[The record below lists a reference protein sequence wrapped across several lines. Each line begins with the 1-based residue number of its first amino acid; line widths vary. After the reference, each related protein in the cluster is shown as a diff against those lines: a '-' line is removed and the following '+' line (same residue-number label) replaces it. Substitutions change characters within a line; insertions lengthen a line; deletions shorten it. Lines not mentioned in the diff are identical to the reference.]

1 MRGFRTL
8 LANGGVLR
16 ALGEPVAGA
25 AAEDAPPTSGVAR
38 FELR

>member
-16 ALGEPVAGA
+16 AMDA
-25 AAEDAPPTSGVAR
+25 AASTEEAPATGAAR
-38 FELR
+38 FELQ

>member
-16 ALGEPVAGA
+16 ALGAEATTEEAPATGA
-25 AAEDAPPTSGVAR
+25 AR
-38 FELR
+38 FELQ